1 MTYTTDIA
9 EYYEIVTENPEN
21 KNILIEGDSWVSH
34 PQVKNLAEQFHQ
46 LNNNLNI
53 LNLAA
58 PGDMAIAVLDKYTH
72 EYETL
77 VTLLDSPQFG
87 YKFDMIF
94 LSAAGNDI
102 IGPEVRYFVDDKV
115 ESDERYGEQYLNAFF
130 DRVVDYLKLD
140 YERFIALRN
149 NSQLNS
155 ATPVITHCYSRL
167 MTRQKGTEAF
177 GIKFNKG
184 WLDVYLHDKG
194 FTDQDEKNQIAGGML
209 TRFRRALE
217 QIEAEN
223 FLVVDTL
230 DVLLDASYQ
239 PDVALFHD
247 EIHPNDAGFERVA
260 KTIMQEAREAG
271 YWPE

>member
-1 MTYTTDIA
+1 MTYTTDID
-9 EYYEIVTENPEN
+9 EFYEIVNENPHN
-21 KNILIEGDSWVSH
+21 KNVLIEGDSWVSH
-34 PQVKNLAEQFHQ
+34 PQVKNLAGQFYD

-58 PGDMAIAVLDKYTH
+58 PGDMAIAVLDQYTH

-77 VTLLDSPQFG
+77 TTLLDSPQFG
-87 YKFDMIF
+87 YKFDIIF

-115 ESDERYGEQYLNAFF
+115 AGDGRYGEQYLNAFF
-130 DRVVDYLKLD
+130 DRVVDYLRRD

-149 NSQLNS
+149 TTRLNS
-155 ATPVITHCYSRL
+155 TTPIITHSYSRL
-167 MTRQKGTEAF
+167 KTRPKGTEAF

-184 WLDVYLHDKG
+184 WLDVYLQDKG
-194 FTDQDEKNQIAGGML
+194 FTDQDEKNQIAAGML
-209 TRFRRALE
+209 TRFRSVLE
-217 QIEAEN
+217 QIEADN

-230 DVLLDASYQ
+230 DVLLDSNNQ
-239 PDVALFHD
+239 PDEALFHD

-260 KTIMQEAREAG
+260 RAIMQVAREAG